1 MDYDVGHNDG
11 QENEG
16 FSGIRRCS
24 NGLIVAAMR
33 CRRPSEQQHREA
45 QRAAAQEA
53 QRAAAQTASPTIF
66 SRILD
71 RTLPADIIYEDDQC
85 LAFRDVA
92 PQAPVH
98 FLVIPKVQIPRISQ
112 VAQEDKEHGNQGK
125 HRVTKRGPA
134 LSYPMFTLVTGI
146 VGRWRALLGHLLVTA
161 SHLAQKEGLVNGYR
175 IVINDGQQGA
185 QSVYHLHLHVIGGR
199 QMRWPPG

>member
-1 MDYDVGHNDG
+1 MSSLRLWRSLPLWRALYTGFAVGCAGTFHSSLALRNSWSC
-11 QENEG
+11 QQRSY
-16 FSGIRRCS
+16 SGS
-24 NGLIVAAMR
+24 DEV
-33 CRRPSEQQHREA
+33 QKA

-112 VAQEDKEHGNQGK
+112 VAQEDKE
-125 HRVTKRGPA
+125 
-134 LSYPMFTLVTGI
+134 
-146 VGRWRALLGHLLVTA
+146 LLGHLLVTA

>member
-1 MDYDVGHNDG
+1 MSALPLWRSLPLWRTLYTGFAVGCTGTFHSSLALRNSWSC
-11 QENEG
+11 QKRSY
-16 FSGIRRCS
+16 SGS
-24 NGLIVAAMR
+24 DEV
-33 CRRPSEQQHREA
+33 QKA
-45 QRAAAQEA
+45 QRAAAQG
-53 QRAAAQTASPTIF
+53 ASPTIF
-66 SRILD
+66 SKILD

-112 VAQEDKEHGNQGK
+112 VAQGDKE
-125 HRVTKRGPA
+125 
-134 LSYPMFTLVTGI
+134 
-146 VGRWRALLGHLLVTA
+146 LLGHLLVTA
-161 SHLAQKEGLVNGYR
+161 SHLAQKEGLADGYR